1 MLAGPQ
7 ILAVR
12 LRWSDPVTGE
22 AIEHIAP
29 LPLTIGRS
37 ADSTI
42 LLNSNRVS
50 RQHALIEAIDNQ
62 IILTDRNSGNG
73 TFVNRQRVTRTALRE
88 GDSIQIGLFSLS
100 IEFGPA
106 IQQRAAAQIRL
117 ASQSLQAPR
126 QVLVRIADL
135 KTGETSQ
142 VAVTPPFTIGRQAGN
157 AVVLADKDVSRQH
170 ATVSLEQGQLILV
183 DQGSA
188 NGTYLNRQK
197 VQRVPVGPTDSVQIA
212 HYQLAFVLAP
222 EPADARGQS
231 GMPFSPAA
239 SAQGAPGPL
248 APPNEATLLFHED
261 VGILAASALPPSG
274 ISPGFPPSFF
284 KQPVVSMHDLRRSG
298 IPITETTYL
307 TVGGGLGSF
316 AWVDHL
322 LISGAA
328 PNQVAAIGLEPRPY
342 ARYQRLCEY
351 SQIPAHERLRSNSD
365 ACPDNIWG
373 WPSYGLRELFRS
385 LGHGQIINAL
395 RVGLQVFGEPV
406 LTQTYTPRSIDVYR
420 AIDREAQRIGW
431 EHIWRYGRAKAIR
444 KTDDGRYVVAY
455 TQANPNPEQRNQFVV
470 AFFVHVAVG
479 YPGVQ
484 FLADL
489 QQYRERTND
498 FKLVVNAYEDH
509 EHIYQH
515 LLKQGGTVMVRG
527 RGIVASRIIQR
538 LYEIRAHNPNVRIL
552 HLMRSPV
559 TSGHRYKFARR
570 PISNHWDFQ
579 PFNWPKACWG
589 GPYRNMLEKADDRQR
604 DALLNDW
611 GGTTTA
617 DRRDWKRIVSR
628 GLRQGWYQ
636 IGFGNVK
643 RVERN
648 QYGQL
653 VTLLQGLNAR
663 QQETWLTTDFI
674 IDCTGLEANIDSNP
688 LLKDMVDTY
697 QLQRSIKGRLKVT
710 SDFEAPGMA
719 NGFGHFYASGAMTL
733 GGPLAP
739 VDSFLGLQFAAM
751 RSVDALARLHAPGLC
766 RLNGFRSFMQWTR
779 WVRGVH
785 P

>member
-7 ILAVR
+7 TLAVR

-22 AIEHIAP
+22 AVEHIAP

-37 ADSTI
+37 PDNTI

-50 RQHALIEAIDNQ
+50 RQHAQLEAIDHQ

-73 TFVNRQRVTRTALRE
+73 TFVNRRRITQTALQE

-106 IQQRAAAQIRL
+106 IQQLAAGQIRI
-117 ASQSLQAPR
+117 ASQSLQAPQ
-126 QVLVRIADL
+126 QVLIRIADL
-135 KTGETSQ
+135 KTGQTSQ
-142 VAVTPPFTIGRQAGN
+142 VVATPPFTIGRQAGN
-157 AVVLADKDVSRQH
+157 AVVLADKDISRQH
-170 ATVSLEQGQLILV
+170 ATVSLEQGRLVIV

-197 VQRVPVGPTDSVQIA
+197 VQRSLVSPTDSIQIA
-212 HYQLAFVLAP
+212 HYQLVLALAP
-222 EPADARGQS
+222 EPAAARGLS
-231 GMPFSPAA
+231 GVPASPAA
-239 SAQGAPGPL
+239 
-248 APPNEATLLFHED
+248 PPNDATLLFHED
-261 VGILAASALPPSG
+261 VGALAASIPPPSG
-274 ISPGFPPSFF
+274 ISPGFPPAFF
-284 KQPVVSMHDLRRSG
+284 KQQVVSMQDLHHSG
-298 IPITETTYL
+298 VPITETTYL
-307 TVGGGLGSF
+307 SVGGGLGSF
-316 AWVDHL
+316 IWIDHL
-322 LISGAA
+322 LISGVS
-328 PNQVAAIGLEPRPY
+328 PNQVAALGLEPRPY

-365 ACPDNIWG
+365 SCPDNIWG
-373 WPSYGLRELFRS
+373 WPSYGLREVFGS
-385 LGHGQIINAL
+385 LGHGQIINAA
-395 RVGLQVFGEPV
+395 RVAGQVFGEPV
-406 LTQTYTPRSIDVYR
+406 LTQTYTPRSTDVYR
-420 AIDREAQRIGW
+420 SIDREAQRIGW
-431 EHIWRYGRAKAIR
+431 GHIWRYGRAKAIR

-455 TQANPNPEQRNQFVV
+455 TQANPNPEQRNQFIV

-538 LYEIRAHNPNVRIL
+538 LYEVRAHNPNVRIL
-552 HLMRSPV
+552 HLMRSPI
-559 TSGHRYKFARR
+559 TSGHRYKLARR
-570 PISNHWDFQ
+570 PVSNHWDFQ

-589 GPYRNMLEKADDRQR
+589 GSYRNMLEKADDRQR
-604 DALLNDW
+604 DAMLNDW

-643 RVERN
+643 QVERN
-648 QYGQL
+648 QSGQL

-674 IDCTGLEANIDSNP
+674 IDCTGLEATIDSNP

-697 QLQRSIKGRLKVT
+697 QLQRSVKGRLKVS
-710 SDFEAPGMA
+710 SDFEVAGMM
-719 NGFGHFYASGAMTL
+719 NGYGHFYASGAMTL

-751 RSVDALARLHAPGLC
+751 RSVDALARLHAPGLR
-766 RLNGFRSFMQWTR
+766 RLNGLRSFIQWTR

>member
-1 MLAGPQ
+1 MLAGTHT
-7 ILAVR
+7 LAVR

-22 AIEHIAP
+22 AVEHTAP
-29 LPLTIGRS
+29 LPITIGRS
-37 ADSTI
+37 PDNTI

-50 RQHALIEAIDNQ
+50 RQHAQIEAIGNQ
-62 IILTDRNSGNG
+62 IILADRNSGNG
-73 TFVNRQRVTRTALRE
+73 TYVNRRRVTRTTLRE

-106 IQQRAAAQIRL
+106 IQQLAAAQARMAPQ
-117 ASQSLQAPR
+117 ASQAPR
-126 QVLVRIADL
+126 QILIQITDL
-135 KTGETSQ
+135 KTGQISQ
-142 VAVTPPFTIGRQAGN
+142 VVAAPPFTIGRQAGN

-170 ATVSLEQGQLILV
+170 ATVSLEQGRLMLI

-188 NGTYLNRQK
+188 NGVYLNRQK
-197 VQRVPVGPTDSVQIA
+197 VQSAQVGPADSIQIA
-212 HYQLAFVLAP
+212 HYQLALSLAP
-222 EPADARGQS
+222 A
-231 GMPFSPAA
+231 PAA
-239 SAQGAPGPL
+239 SGPASMPPSPAISPIGTPAP
-248 APPNEATLLFHED
+248 ANEPTLLFQND
-261 VGILAASALPPSG
+261 AAVLAAGVPPNSG
-274 ISPGFPPSFF
+274 ISAGFPPAFF
-284 KQPVVSMHDLRRSG
+284 KQPIVSIQDLRRSG

-307 TVGGGLGSF
+307 TIGGGLGSF

-322 LISGAA
+322 LIFGAPA
-328 PNQVAAIGLEPRPY
+328 NQVVAIGLEPKPY

-351 SQIPAHERLRSNSD
+351 SQIPPHERLRSNSD
-365 ACPDNIWG
+365 SCPDNIWG
-373 WPSYGLRELFRS
+373 WPSYGLREIFRS
-385 LGHGQIINAL
+385 LGHGHIINAL
-395 RVGLQVFGEPV
+395 RVAREVFSEPV
-406 LTQTYTPRSIDVYR
+406 LTQTYTPRSSDVFR
-420 AIDREAQRIGW
+420 AIDREAERIGW
-431 EHIWRYGRAKAIR
+431 NHIWRYGRAKAIR

-455 TQANPNPEQRNQFVV
+455 TQANPNPEQRNQFVI

-498 FKLVVNAYEDH
+498 FKLVVNAYEAH
-509 EHIYQH
+509 EHIYQR

-538 LYEIRAHNPNVRIL
+538 IYEIRALNPNVRIL
-552 HLMRSPV
+552 HLMRSPA
-559 TSGHRYKFARR
+559 TSGHRYKLARR
-570 PISNHWDFQ
+570 PVSNHWDFQ

-589 GPYRNMLEKADDRQR
+589 GTYQTDLEKADDRQR
-604 DALLNDW
+604 DAMLNDW

-617 DRRDWKRIVSR
+617 DRRDWRRIVSK

-653 VTLLQGLNAR
+653 MTLLQGLDAR

-674 IDCTGLEANIDSNP
+674 IDCTGLEATIDSNA
-688 LLKDMVDTY
+688 LLKDMVDMY
-697 QLQRSIKGRLKVT
+697 HLERNPKGRLKVN
-710 SDFEAPGMA
+710 SDFEAPGMM
-719 NGFGHFYASGAMTL
+719 NGYGHFYASGAMTL

-751 RSVDALARLHAPGLC
+751 RSVDALAKLHAPGLR
-766 RLNGFRSFMQWTR
+766 RLNALRSFIQWTR

>member
-7 ILAVR
+7 TLAAR

-22 AIEHIAP
+22 AVERIAP
-29 LPLTIGRS
+29 LPITIGRS
-37 ADSTI
+37 PDNTI

-50 RQHALIEAIDNQ
+50 RQHALIEAIENQ

-73 TFVNRQRVTRTALRE
+73 TFVNRQRITRTALGE
-88 GDSIQIGLFSLS
+88 GDSIQIGVFSLS

-106 IQQRAAAQIRL
+106 IQQLAAGQIGK
-117 ASQSLQAPR
+117 APQSPHTPR
-126 QVLVRIADL
+126 QVLIRIVDL
-135 KTGETSQ
+135 KTGQASQ
-142 VAVTPPFTIGRQAGN
+142 VVAALPFTIGRQAGN

-170 ATVSLEQGQLILV
+170 ATVSLEQGQLMLV

-197 VQRVPVGPTDSVQIA
+197 AHSSAVGPTDSIQIA
-212 HYQLAFVLAP
+212 HYQLALELSP
-222 EPADARGQS
+222 EPAGQA
-231 GMPFSPAA
+231 GTPFPAQGAPSPAA
-239 SAQGAPGPL
+239 SV
-248 APPNEATLLFHED
+248 NEPTLLFTNNA
-261 VGILAASALPPSG
+261 GILAADVVPPSG
-274 ISPGFPPSFF
+274 ISPGFPPAFF
-284 KQPVVSMHDLRRSG
+284 KQPVVSMQDLRRSG
-298 IPITETTYL
+298 IAITETVYL
-307 TVGGGLGSF
+307 TIGGGLGSF
-316 AWVDHL
+316 TWIDHL

-328 PNQVAAIGLEPRPY
+328 GNQVMAIGLEPRPY

-351 SQIPAHERLRSNSD
+351 SQIPPHERLRSNSD
-365 ACPDNIWG
+365 SCPDNIWG
-373 WPSYGLRELFRS
+373 WPSYGLREIFRS
-385 LGHGQIINAL
+385 LGHGHILNAL
-395 RVGLQVFGEPV
+395 RVGKEVFGEPV
-406 LTQTYTPRSIDVYR
+406 LTQTYTPRSSDVFR
-420 AIDREAQRIGW
+420 SIDREAQRINWG
-431 EHIWRYGRAKAIR
+431 HIWRYGRAKAIR

-455 TQANPNPEQRNQFVV
+455 TQANPNPEQRNQFIV

-489 QQYRERTND
+489 QQYRESTND
-498 FKLVVNAYEDH
+498 FKLVVNAYEGH

-559 TSGHRYKFARR
+559 TSGHRYKLARR
-570 PISNHWDFQ
+570 PVNNHWDFQ
-579 PFNWPKACWG
+579 PFNWPKASWG
-589 GPYRNMLEKADDRQR
+589 GTYQMDLEKADERLR
-604 DALLNDW
+604 DAMLNDW

-653 VTLLQGLNAR
+653 ATLLQGIDAR

-674 IDCTGLEANIDSNP
+674 IDCTGLEATIDSNA
-688 LLKDMVDTY
+688 LLKDMVDMY
-697 QLQRSIKGRLKVT
+697 HLERNPKGRLKVT
-710 SDFEAPGMA
+710 GDFEAPGML
-719 NGFGHFYASGAMTL
+719 NGYGHFYASGAMTL

-751 RSVDALARLHAPGLC
+751 RSVDALARLHAPGLR
-766 RLNGFRSFMQWTR
+766 RLNGLRSFIQWTR